1 MNKLS
6 HSAPGKIPKT
16 DISLLASVREHQ
28 VMSIRQL
35 AAVSGRS
42 CQVIRRRSRSLEE
55 QGFIIKKASGYGKT
69 QGRPEEIILL
79 TQKGTMQLNPDNAPG
94 LANASPEPP
103 KLLNIDHQ
111 LLLNWFRIHL
121 TQVERSIPC
130 LSVIYHAPNV
140 YQSEAIPS
148 FRLHVPIRH
157 DSGVTKTIVPDG
169 AFVILHRG
177 KKKAL
182 LFFVEVDMGTEILVS
197 RKGKANDIGHKI
209 LYYQELYENGRY
221 KLLEERFDT
230 KFQGFRLLFVAD
242 STARVGALCRFIR
255 AQQNVDFIW
264 LTDQYQMFDHGL
276 SSNIWV
282 RGGKYENPR
291 QSILGPDLSA
301 ESPVLSNIR

>member
-1 MNKLS
+1 MNKRSLPAS
-6 HSAPGKIPKT
+6 DKIPRT
-16 DISLLASVREHQ
+16 DIPLLTSVREYK

-42 CQVIRRRSRSLEE
+42 CQVIRRRARSLEE
-55 QGFIIKKASGYGKT
+55 QGFIIRKVSGYGKT

-79 TQKGTMQLNPDNAPG
+79 TQKGIKQLNTDNAPG
-94 LANASPEPP
+94 PANAGPEPL

-121 TQVERSIPC
+121 IQLERSIPC

-148 FRLHVPIRH
+148 VRLHIPIRH
-157 DSGVTKTIVPDG
+157 DSGETKAIIPDG
-169 AFVILHRG
+169 AFVILHKEKG
-177 KKKAL
+177 KAL

-209 LYYQELYENGRY
+209 LYYQELYGNGQY
-221 KLLEERFDT
+221 KLFEECFDT
-230 KFQGFRLLFVAD
+230 KFQGFRLLFVAT
-242 STARVGALCRFIR
+242 SAARVGALCRFIN

-276 SSNIWV
+276 SANIWI